1 MLADFADKDSLGNN
15 GAAAGDVDAED
26 DDRDADLSGAGH
38 GKKNHA

>member
-1 MLADFADKDSLGNN
+1 MLADGADNDGLGDD